1 MSLFDGM
8 AISEGAMSVHRYRS
22 EVAARNLANVY
33 TPGYRREVVDL
44 QATNFHA
51 ALSGAANGTGYS
63 APTAAGQNA
72 VAGAVRI
79 RGTHKDMGPPDDERQ
94 QALQGTV
101 DMMESKSA
109 FELNMRAA
117 AMFKSMALAS
127 LEIGRG
133 G

>member
-8 AISEGAMSVHRYRS
+8 AISENAMSVHRYRS

-44 QATNFHA
+44 EASNFHA
-51 ALSGAANGTGYS
+51 ALQGANHETGYTQTTS
-63 APTAAGQNA
+63 AGEDAAF
-72 VAGAVRI
+72 GAVHV
-79 RGTHKDMGPPDDERQ
+79 RGTHKQAGPADDERQ
-94 QALQGTV
+94 QAYEGTI
-101 DMMESKSA
+101 DMMQAKQA
-109 FELNMRAA
+109 FELNMRTA

-133 G
+133 